1 MNRSTAT
8 GKPGFQFPGLG
19 EVWRET
25 RPITSQV
32 ATKLELQA
40 SLAREQALRQEN
52 EDLSRRYRAQAEE
65 FDHRLLNGI
74 QMIASLLSA
83 QSRAASPE
91 AAAQL
96 MVAVNRIVAFGHV
109 HRQLHLLDHEKHV
122 EFKQYLDRLSEDLAS
137 LVFPNSP
144 ADTITVQGTSCKIP
158 TALAIPLGFIVSEL
172 VTNSAKHAK
181 SKIIVRFETPSPHSH
196 LLSVEDDG
204 PGLPVGFR
212 LDDSNGLGM
221 KIIQAFVKQIDG
233 KLRITSS
240 NNGAGTHFAISFH
253 SPVTVAS
260 KARSVSGVT
269 G

>member
-8 GKPGFQFPGLG
+8 SKPGFQFPLG
-19 EVWRET
+19 EVWREA
-25 RPITSQV
+25 RPRASQV

-40 SLAREQALRQEN
+40 SLARERALRQEN
-52 EDLSRRYRAQAEE
+52 EDLSRRYSAQAEE

-109 HRQLHLLDHEKHV
+109 HRQLHLLDQERHV
-122 EFKQYLDRLSEDLAS
+122 EFKQYLDRLSEDLAG
-137 LVFPNSP
+137 LLFPDSP
-144 ADTITVQGTSCKIP
+144 ADTITVQGASCKIP
-158 TALAIPLGFIVSEL
+158 TALGIPLGFIVSEL
-172 VTNSAKHAK
+172 ITNSAKHAK
-181 SKIIVRFETPSPHSH
+181 GKIIVRLETPSPHSH

-204 PGLPVGFR
+204 PGLPEGFR
-212 LDDSNGLGM
+212 LDESNGLGM
-221 KIIQAFVKQIDG
+221 KIVKQFVKQIDG
-233 KLRITSS
+233 KLCITSGS
-240 NNGAGTHFAISFH
+240 NGGGAHFAISFR

-260 KARSVSGVT
+260 KARSVNGVT